1 MSSEPGDLVPVHTD
15 FELDSEPIRET
26 DQWQ

>member
-1 MSSEPGDLVPVHTD
+1 MSSEPGDLVPVDTD
-15 FELDSEPIRET
+15 FELDSDPIRET